1 MILTCT
7 VCIVNIHIKIPLV
20 SDECF
25 TALSTTT
32 IQFTRSYLTFC
43 NDCMKVYM
51 QELHVFVT
59 GALVKILK
67 AQLHHAEQSAK
78 SQKFSKE
85 VRSYLDF
92 FGCSA
97 RLERGKIEKKQDCI
111 QVGCVPLALGRIP

>member
-1 MILTCT
+1 
-7 VCIVNIHIKIPLV
+7 
-20 SDECF
+20 
-25 TALSTTT
+25 
-32 IQFTRSYLTFC
+32 
-43 NDCMKVYM
+43 M

-92 FGCSA
+92 FWVQFPDWREVKS
-97 RLERGKIEKKQDCI
+97 KKKQECI
-111 QVGCVPLALGRIP
+111 PVGRVPLALGRIP

>member
-1 MILTCT
+1 MVLTEY
-7 VCIVNIHIKIPLV
+7 LFV

-25 TALSTTT
+25 TALSTIT

-43 NDCMKVYM
+43 NDCLKVYM

-67 AQLHHAEQSAK
+67 AQLHHGEQSAK

-85 VRSYLDF
+85 VRS
-92 FGCSA
+92 
-97 RLERGKIEKKQDCI
+97 
-111 QVGCVPLALGRIP
+111 